1 MEEFTL
7 KYDQNARIVNNKNRR
22 NRKRRITWFNPPYAL
37 NVKTNVGATFLKI
50 IKECFPQNHDL
61 HKICN
66 KNTIKLSYRTTNNM
80 NKILTKHN
88 QKVLNDHQKQMYPQ
102 QNTDLH
108 CNCQS
113 SRKANC
119 PLPGRCSVTNLVY
132 RASITRLD
140 NNTTKTQTGCTV
152 DFKHRYG
159 QYLYSFSHETANHT
173 CLCNHVWRL
182 KSSTPPIP
190 YNIVWEIVARAAPY
204 NPATGYCDLC
214 TEEKYRI
221 MFEPEGASLNQ
232 RSEFF
237 AYCYHQRP
245 QLLINFKQENIIPKF

>member
-1 MEEFTL
+1 M
-7 KYDQNARIVNNKNRR
+7 
-22 NRKRRITWFNPPYAL
+22 
-37 NVKTNVGATFLKI
+37 
-50 IKECFPQNHDL
+50 
-61 HKICN
+61 
-66 KNTIKLSYRTTNNM
+66 SYRTTNNM

-88 QKVLNDHQKQMYPQ
+88 QKVLNDHHRQMYPQ
-102 QNTDLH
+102 QNTDLY
-108 CNCQS
+108 CKCQV

-152 DFKHRYG
+152 DFKQRYG
-159 QYLYSFSHETANHT
+159 QYLHSFSHENANHT
-173 CLCNHVWRL
+173 CLCNHVWKL